1 MSGSRS
7 LTAEDVNFLVFRYL
21 QESGAPPAMHQ
32 RGGGRCGFLGR
43 AAWRD
48 GLRRRLAGFQHSA
61 FTFGYESHVQKT
73 AANDSEVPP
82 GALVSF
88 VQKGLQYLELEA
100 NINQACSRLRR
111 AQRCLRGSARHC
123 AEPDA
128 APRAQDGT
136 DVEPDFSVLTAQD
149 LLSKDVD
156 ELKAMCRERRD
167 GAARER
173 EKGGGRDG
181 RVKAEP
187 GRRAAVDKREYNAG
201 ALRSRTCTSTPP
213 HQSGL
218 SLIFC
223 HTPQSR
229 WRRTTLARP

>member
-100 NINQACSRLRR
+100 NINQACTASAERNGVC
-111 AQRCLRGSARHC
+111 AALRG
-123 AEPDA
+123 A
-128 APRAQDGT
+128 A
-136 DVEPDFSVLTAQD
+136 
-149 LLSKDVD
+149 LSRM
-156 ELKAMCRERRD
+156 LRPERRT
-167 GAARER
+167 A
-173 EKGGGRDG
+173 
-181 RVKAEP
+181 P
-187 GRRAAVDKREYNAG
+187 
-201 ALRSRTCTSTPP
+201 T
-213 HQSGL
+213 
-218 SLIFC
+218 
-223 HTPQSR
+223 
-229 WRRTTLARP
+229 